1 MTDEERARIVEHWS
15 EPTATSAR
23 ILAIFLLALDTG
35 LRVSELATLKLA
47 DVDFRHSEVRV
58 WGKGAKER

>member
-1 MTDEERARIVEHWS
+1 MPDEERARIVEHWS
-15 EPTATSAR
+15 EQTATSAR

-47 DVDFRHSEVRV
+47 DVDFRHSEARV